1 MSGDDL
7 PVREDGQPSSRL
19 SRLDDEGLLA
29 VVRAMLSRSE
39 AAPDWSAELA
49 KGSYDLRAV
58 DAELAVLSSDSL
70 SPDAGLAPGRAST
83 RSGATARMAVFDTA
97 DLSVEIE
104 IEPGER
110 AGSWRLIGQ
119 LNPAAPARIKI
130 RQQQAESFWVEADRL
145 GRFAAGPLQG
155 GPLSLVCLRS
165 GLPAAVT
172 EWIAVG

>member
-1 MSGDDL
+1 MSRDDL
-7 PVREDGQPSSRL
+7 PVREDGPPSSRL
-19 SRLDDEGLLA
+19 SGLDDEGLLA
-29 VVRAMLSRSE
+29 VVREMLSRSE

-70 SPDAGLAPGRAST
+70 SSDSGLASGRPGT

-119 LNPAAPARIKI
+119 LNPAAPARIEI

-145 GRFAAGPLQG
+145 GRFAVSRLQG
-155 GPLSLVCLRS
+155 GPLSLLCLRG